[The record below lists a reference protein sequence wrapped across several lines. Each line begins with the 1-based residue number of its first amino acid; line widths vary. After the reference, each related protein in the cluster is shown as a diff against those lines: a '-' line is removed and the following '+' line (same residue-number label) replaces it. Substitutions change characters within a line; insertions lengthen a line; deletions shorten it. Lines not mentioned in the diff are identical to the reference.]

1 MAWTTRVSNPVCSPC
16 FRASAS
22 ICVQSAAFATG
33 VLGDLYAFHRY
44 TPNSTDLST
53 IQDSQFKVPV
63 RGWAPGLNTLLK
75 NPPTL
80 PLRPVIPNNIC
91 PPRITAAAGTK
102 LAGASFA
109 GTFKTARSCRLF
121 PADSG
126 LHTEM
131 LHPTHG
137 VAASEFPPLRKI
149 PYCCLP

>member
-1 MAWTTRVSNPVCSPC
+1 M
-16 FRASAS
+16 
-22 ICVQSAAFATG
+22 
-33 VLGDLYAFHRY
+33 
-44 TPNSTDLST
+44 
-53 IQDSQFKVPV
+53 PV

-75 NPPTL
+75 TPPTL

-109 GTFKTARSCRLF
+109 GTFKAARSCRLF

-137 VAASEFPPLRKI
+137 VAASGFPPLRKI

>member
-1 MAWTTRVSNPVCSPC
+1 MWT
-16 FRASAS
+16 
-22 ICVQSAAFATG
+22 QLAAFAIG

-44 TPNSTDLST
+44 TPNSTSLCP
-53 IQDSQFKVPV
+53 IQETQFREPP
-63 RGWAPGLNTLLK
+63 RGWAPVLNSRLK
-75 NPPTL
+75 LPPTL
-80 PLRPVIPNNIC
+80 PLRPVIPNNTC

-109 GTFKTARSCRLF
+109 GTFTSAHARTLF

-137 VAASEFPPLRKI
+137 VAASGFRPLRKI

>member
-1 MAWTTRVSNPVCSPC
+1 M
-16 FRASAS
+16 SATA
-22 ICVQSAAFATG
+22 QLTAFATG
-33 VLGDLYAFHRY
+33 VLPDLYAFHRY

-102 LAGASFA
+102 LAGASYMVTVIILTIERA
-109 GTFKTARSCRLF
+109 LQ
-121 PADSG
+121 P
-126 LHTEM
+126 
-131 LHPTHG
+131 
-137 VAASEFPPLRKI
+137 
-149 PYCCLP
+149 

>member
-22 ICVQSAAFATG
+22 IWVQSAAFATG

-44 TPNSTDLST
+44 TSNSTDLSP
-53 IQDSQFKVPV
+53 IQDFQFWMPI
-63 RGWAPGLNTLLK
+63 RGWAPGLNIQLK

-109 GTFKTARSCRLF
+109 GTFKRLRRGCLF

-137 VAASEFPPLRKI
+137 VAASGFPPLRKI